1 MTPSP
6 GNDRTGADGV
16 GDEVEEAGA
25 LAPLGGLAGKIVD
38 VHRSLAAA
46 GLAHAFGGALA
57 LAWCTERARGT
68 IDIDVNV
75 FVPVELAEQVVSAL
89 PEGVVAQPDNLGIL
103 QRDGQLRLWWDTTP
117 VDVFLDTTEFHKGA
131 AERARWEDFG
141 GHLLPFLS
149 CTDLGVFKAFFDRTK
164 DWADL
169 EEMAAVGT
177 LDVDR
182 VTGVLVRYLGADDHR
197 VTRLLALVAPP

>member
-1 MTPSP
+1 MSAA
-6 GNDRTGADGV
+6 RLTG
-16 GDEVEEAGA
+16 
-25 LAPLGGLAGKIVD
+25 LPRKIVA
-38 VHRSLAAA
+38 VHRALAAA

-75 FVPVELAEQVVSAL
+75 FVPAARAAEVVAAL
-89 PEGVVAQPDNLGIL
+89 PRGVDTTPAQLDALA
-103 QRDGQLRLWWDTTP
+103 RDGQVRLFWGTTP
-117 VDVFLDTTEFHKGA
+117 VDLFLDTTEFHDQA
-131 AERARWEDFG
+131 AARARWEDFG
-141 GHLLPFLS
+141 GEQLPFVACS
-149 CTDLGVFKAFFDRTK
+149 DLAVFKAFFDRTK

-182 VTGVLVRYLGADDHR
+182 VLGVLVRYLGPDDHR
-197 VTRLLALVAPP
+197 VARLATLA